1 MLEQQQIS
9 GASGSVADQ
18 LTASFGGAVTA
29 TEWQDERKLA
39 EQDMLSRIQSGD
51 QSAFHDLVARYR
63 TKVFAVIHGILRNR
77 EDTEDVAQLVFTKVY
92 YAIKGFD
99 GRCALQ
105 TWICKIA
112 INECYSWLRKLRT
125 RNQYETEWPEH
136 ETAGFQTG
144 TDKTVAQRDFLNK
157 LLLRIPEE
165 DRLLMILKEVEGHS
179 INELAEMTGLTPT
192 AIKVRM
198 FRARQKLVQAAEGMS
213 RFPVGATAQPSRM

>member
-1 MLEQQQIS
+1 M
-9 GASGSVADQ
+9 
-18 LTASFGGAVTA
+18 T
-29 TEWQDERKLA
+29 
-39 EQDMLSRIQSGD
+39 
-51 QSAFHDLVARYR
+51 RYR

-92 YAIKGFD
+92 YAIKSFD

-112 INECYSWLRKLRT
+112 INECYSWLRKRRT

-136 ETAGFQTG
+136 ETAGIEAG
-144 TDKTVAQRDFLNK
+144 TDRTVAQRDFLNK

-198 FRARQKLVQAAEGMS
+198 FRARQKLVQAAQGMS
-213 RFPVGATAQPSRM
+213 RLPGSETAQPARM